1 MRKLFKQQWFVY
13 VICISMLLTIG
24 MDFLP
29 SRVADGQKHEKLAMS
44 VQESSPPVIFPNV
57 LSPVYSPTVPH
68 APTSSPSLQAKAL
81 NSEKLH
87 MRKSMRALNLSG
99 TEQPR
104 TYQVTATYLNVRSEP
119 TAESRILAVQEQGNM
134 LQIDDVTENGWLKL
148 KVGGY
153 VHSGYAKKIEGQT
166 STLLPDS
173 ATMTKRPARTIPKTS
188 VKPAAK
194 RSSAKP
200 SAPSSSIR
208 SVSGLEAS
216 HIKEIFRGTALEGHE
231 LEEAV
236 LEIEDK
242 YGINA
247 YFTIAVMKL
256 ESGNGRSKLARKKN
270 NLFGL
275 NATGGSN
282 KNAFYFDSKED
293 CVEKFGQLLSKNYVK
308 KGYTTIEKV
317 GKKYC
322 PANPK
327 WPSLVKGIMKIDY
340 KKI

>member
-1 MRKLFKQQWFVY
+1 MTVL
-13 VICISMLLTIG
+13 
-24 MDFLP
+24 
-29 SRVADGQKHEKLAMS
+29 
-44 VQESSPPVIFPNV
+44 ESSPLVIFPNV
-57 LSPVYSPTVPH
+57 LSPVYSL
-68 APTSSPSLQAKAL
+68 TSPQARSFFPSLQAEAL
-81 NSEKLH
+81 RSEKMD
-87 MRKSMRALNLSG
+87 MRKSVRPLNLAG

-119 TAESRILAVQEQGNM
+119 TAKSRILAVQEQGNM
-134 LQIDDVTENGWLKL
+134 LQIVNVTENGWLKL
-148 KVGGY
+148 KDGGY

-166 STLLPDS
+166 SALSPD
-173 ATMTKRPARTIPKTS
+173 TVTKEKHPEQQIPKTS
-188 VKPAAK
+188 AKPAAK
-194 RSSAKP
+194 RSSDKP

-216 HIKEIFRGTALEGHE
+216 HIKELFRGTGLAGHE

-256 ESGNGRSKLARKKN
+256 ESGNGRSKLARGKN

-275 NATGGSN
+275 NASGGSN
-282 KNAFYFDSKED
+282 EKALYFKSKED
-293 CVEKFGQLLSKNYVK
+293 CVEKVGQLLSKNYVK

-317 GKKYC
+317 AKKYC

-327 WPSLVKGIMKIDY
+327 WPSLVKGIMKSDY